1 MKNACNNNNNKKIK
15 NENILN
21 PLSFFFFITQKIKK
35 YSKLY

>member
-15 NENILN
+15 NILN